1 MTETDYLAIV
11 NNEIE
16 KLKRLNDQRV
26 AIEVEIVKIEQFI
39 SATANLLPEGE
50 RNLVI
55 DTMESIQEMYRL
67 REVGLTDAIRSVLK
81 ASGGKL
87 LTVANLRDHLG
98 SAGF

>member
-81 ASGGKL
+81 ASGG
-87 LTVANLRDHLG
+87 VA
-98 SAGF
+98 